1 MSENAAFMASIN
13 AFVDRVKANQ
23 EQVIR
28 KVFLGIHTRLV
39 MMSPVLTG
47 RFRGNWQIGLD
58 SLPEGTLDVYDKTGT
73 ETIARG
79 ALVIERFKVG
89 MKSVYFTNNLPYAYA
104 LEMGHSQ
111 KAPVGMVRVTAAEFQ
126 RFFDAAAKEVQK

>member
-13 AFVDRVKANQ
+13 AFVDRAKANQ

-58 SLPEGTLDVYDKTGT
+58 NLPEGTLDVYDKTGT

-79 ALVIERFKVG
+79 ALVIEQFKVG

-111 KAPVGMVRVTAAEFQ
+111 KAPAGMVRVTAAEFQ

>member
-13 AFVDRVKANQ
+13 AFVDRAKANQ
-23 EQVIR
+23 EKVLR
-28 KVFLGIHTRLV
+28 KVFLSIHTRLV
-39 MMSPVLTG
+39 QMSPVDTG
-47 RFRGNWQIGLD
+47 RFRGNWQTGLD
-58 SLPEGTLDVYDKTGT
+58 NLPEGTLDMFDKTGT

-79 ALVIERFKVG
+79 ALVIEQFKVG

-111 KAPVGMVRVTAAEFQ
+111 QAPGGMVRITAAEFQ
-126 RFFDAAAKEVQK
+126 RFFDAAAKEVRK

>member
-13 AFVDRVKANQ
+13 AFVSKAKANQ
-23 EQVIR
+23 EQVLR
-28 KVFLGIHTRLV
+28 AVFLRIHTRLV
-39 MMSPVLTG
+39 MKSPVLTG

-58 SLPEGTLDVYDKTGT
+58 KQPEGTLDVFDKTGS

-79 ALVIERFKVG
+79 ALVIEQFKVG
-89 MKSVYFTNNLPYAYA
+89 MHSVYFTNNLPYAYA

-111 KAPVGMVRVTAAEFQ
+111 QAPGGMVRITAAEFQ
-126 RFFDAAAKEVQK
+126 RFFDAAAQEVRT

>member
-13 AFVDRVKANQ
+13 AFVDRAKANQ

-58 SLPEGTLDVYDKTGT
+58 NLPEGTLDVYDKTGT

-79 ALVIERFKVG
+79 ALVIEQFKVG

-111 KAPVGMVRVTAAEFQ
+111 QAPGGMVRITAAEFQ
-126 RFFDAAAKEVQK
+126 RFFDAAAKEVRK